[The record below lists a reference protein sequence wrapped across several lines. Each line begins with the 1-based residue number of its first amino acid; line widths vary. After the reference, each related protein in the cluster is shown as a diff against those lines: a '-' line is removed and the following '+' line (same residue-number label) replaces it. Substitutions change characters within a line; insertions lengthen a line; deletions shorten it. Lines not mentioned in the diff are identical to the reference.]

1 MGLWFGREKTTPHHS
16 PKTPFNF
23 PLAFCKN
30 RGSIKN
36 TSYYACFSR
45 DRPSGGCRFEAHHPL
60 HFQNKMSVL
69 SARKPPRNRPQDDRE
84 RYYLLPG
91 QGGSSYRRKQR
102 FILKSS
108 LIVGVIVSGIFALVM
123 YLVYRPPH

>member
-1 MGLWFGREKTTPHHS
+1 
-16 PKTPFNF
+16 
-23 PLAFCKN
+23 
-30 RGSIKN
+30 
-36 TSYYACFSR
+36 
-45 DRPSGGCRFEAHHPL
+45 
-60 HFQNKMSVL
+60 MSVL